1 MKWLWKWFTDR
12 WPYYQLRDLLLKEDI
27 PGGASFAYSLGA
39 SLITI
44 LILQA
49 ATGVLQ
55 LMYYVPSA
63 DHAYESVS
71 YLRTEVPFGWL
82 IHNMHYWGAQAMV
95 LLVALHM
102 MRVYIWGAYKKTPLT
117 WFIGV
122 GLVLTVMALSFTGA
136 PLIWDQAGYWAGE
149 VGSSIAGMVPVV
161 GDLQKIILRGS
172 QVMGQLALSRF
183 FAFHIGVFFPFLA
196 LLIGAHMASFRTSGV
211 GGSWDREKQMS
222 TGPLW
227 PDQIFK
233 DMVIA
238 SIIIFCLIA
247 LSVFFPPPFTGSADP
262 LNISYVPKP
271 EWNFLFV
278 YQALKYF
285 PGSLEPLGA
294 AGVPAVFVMLLLIV
308 PIVDRHPERNPF
320 KRPLAMA
327 CLLIYAGAV
336 LTLTIIGYLSPGFG
350 EIPEIKETKSK
361 EQTSP
366 AGGGVKKG
374 EELFRV
380 SGCLNCHKVHG
391 RGGAVGPE
399 LAGATLKGK
408 SRQWL
413 IEQITNSRGHF
424 PQGGRITAMTAF
436 TNLSKEE
443 LDDIASYLL
452 SLADSSG
459 GTGKALPGAEEKFS
473 ADEVKAGEQVFQASG
488 CSGCHKVNG
497 QGGSV
502 GPELSAAV
510 LKGKDRQWLMD
521 QITAPESHNPKSIMP
536 AFANLG
542 KEKLNNLV
550 TYLMSLAGTKGIK
563 QKSAPPEG
571 RMTVSPSPASN
582 SGLPSEKKALE
593 GPEGRAAFIIGSDQ
607 NGADLYKE
615 QCASCH
621 GSEGKGGVKNPGSDD
636 GVVPPL
642 NPVDRALYNADA
654 RVFAANIDKIIQ
666 HGAMPSG
673 PHPTLHMPAWG
684 DTRSLTQEEISNL
697 ESYILKLN
705 GVDRGQIIDP
715 GMKPRTFFYI
725 VAGLYIML
733 ILVQGGIRIKRNIP

>member
-1 MKWLWKWFTDR
+1 MTRLWKWFTDR
-12 WPYYQLRDLLLKEDI
+12 WPYYQLRDLFLKEDI
-27 PGGASFAYSLGA
+27 PGGASFAYTLGT

-44 LILQA
+44 FILQA
-49 ATGVLQ
+49 VSGVLQ
-55 LMYYVPSA
+55 LFYYVPSV
-63 DHAYESVS
+63 DHAYDSVS

-82 IHNMHYWGAQAMV
+82 VHNLHYWGAQAMV

-102 MRVYIWGAYKKTPLT
+102 MRVFIWGAYKKTPLT
-117 WFIGV
+117 WFIGI
-122 GLVLTVMALSFTGA
+122 GLVLTVMAISFTGA

-233 DMVIA
+233 DIVTA
-238 SIIIFCLIA
+238 SIIIFCLIT

-308 PIVDRHPERNPF
+308 PIVDRNPERNPF

-366 AGGGVKKG
+366 
-374 EELFRV
+374 
-380 SGCLNCHKVHG
+380 
-391 RGGAVGPE
+391 
-399 LAGATLKGK
+399 
-408 SRQWL
+408 
-413 IEQITNSRGHF
+413 
-424 PQGGRITAMTAF
+424 
-436 TNLSKEE
+436 
-443 LDDIASYLL
+443 
-452 SLADSSG
+452 
-459 GTGKALPGAEEKFS
+459 
-473 ADEVKAGEQVFQASG
+473 
-488 CSGCHKVNG
+488 
-497 QGGSV
+497 
-502 GPELSAAV
+502 
-510 LKGKDRQWLMD
+510 
-521 QITAPESHNPKSIMP
+521 
-536 AFANLG
+536 
-542 KEKLNNLV
+542 
-550 TYLMSLAGTKGIK
+550 
-563 QKSAPPEG
+563 
-571 RMTVSPSPASN
+571 
-582 SGLPSEKKALE
+582 
-593 GPEGRAAFIIGSDQ
+593 
-607 NGADLYKE
+607 
-615 QCASCH
+615 
-621 GSEGKGGVKNPGSDD
+621 
-636 GVVPPL
+636 
-642 NPVDRALYNADA
+642 
-654 RVFAANIDKIIQ
+654 
-666 HGAMPSG
+666 
-673 PHPTLHMPAWG
+673 
-684 DTRSLTQEEISNL
+684 
-697 ESYILKLN
+697 
-705 GVDRGQIIDP
+705 
-715 GMKPRTFFYI
+715 
-725 VAGLYIML
+725 
-733 ILVQGGIRIKRNIP
+733 